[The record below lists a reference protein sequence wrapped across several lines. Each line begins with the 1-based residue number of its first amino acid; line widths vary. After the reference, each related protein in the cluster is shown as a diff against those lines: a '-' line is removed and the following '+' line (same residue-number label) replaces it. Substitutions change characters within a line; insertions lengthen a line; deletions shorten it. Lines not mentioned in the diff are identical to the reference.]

1 MQFSNP
7 KKRHWS
13 LWASAISAT
22 LLALII
28 VGVFLYSINE
38 YLNGEMNVMAEI
50 LAEDPTA
57 TADAVWN
64 EMIRGTLMI
73 SSPMLIGV
81 VLNWAGLIMRN
92 RPLVLVA
99 GIFYCLI
106 AIFDLMF
113 LLYGLIPA
121 VLAFYAFY
129 RMGKPAAPTLRPPRR
144 Y

>member
-13 LWASAISAT
+13 LWASAISGT
-22 LLALII
+22 LLTLMI
-28 VGVFLYSINE
+28 VGAFLYSINE
-38 YLNGEMNVMAEI
+38 WLNGEMNVMAEI

-81 VLNWAGLIMRN
+81 VLNWTGLIMRN

-113 LLYGLIPA
+113 LMYGLIPA

-129 RMGKPAAPTLRPPRR
+129 RMGKPTTPTLRPPRL